1 MRTYHNWKT
10 EKESWE
16 EQQAAQRFYPCDV
29 IVTGMGKRLT
39 ISAGESDNLYVF
51 NEDGLFFVLCVN
63 YRLTYAGL
71 EVFEIA
77 KGERVGVKLGEVF
90 LQCDHEQE
98 EALGRNWEDLTPCT
112 IAKRLA
118 PYALQD

>member
-16 EQQAAQRFYPCDV
+16 EQQAARRFHPCDV
-29 IVTGMGKRLT
+29 IVTGRGKRLT
-39 ISAGESDNLYVF
+39 TGAGKGDRLHVF
-51 NEDGLFFVLCVN
+51 TQDGLFFVLCVN
-63 YRLTYAGL
+63 YRLPYAGL
-71 EVFEIA
+71 EVFETS
-77 KGERVGVKLGEVF
+77 KGEQVGAQLGEVF

-98 EALGRNWEDLTPCT
+98 EVLGRNWEDLTPCT
-112 IAKRLA
+112 LAKRLA